1 MVAQKIH
8 VTCCAAIIPVR
19 DAFHLHFEMEKV
31 FNNNLEAW
39 SAVVNASP
47 WTCPTLLNIAP
58 IHTDFFRTR
67 VDLFLP
73 QNYKL
78 PEETNNL

>member
-1 MVAQKIH
+1 MVAQKTR
-8 VTCCAAIIPVR
+8 VTWRAATIPVR

-39 SAVVNASP
+39 SAVDDASP

-67 VDLFLP
+67 VDLVLP